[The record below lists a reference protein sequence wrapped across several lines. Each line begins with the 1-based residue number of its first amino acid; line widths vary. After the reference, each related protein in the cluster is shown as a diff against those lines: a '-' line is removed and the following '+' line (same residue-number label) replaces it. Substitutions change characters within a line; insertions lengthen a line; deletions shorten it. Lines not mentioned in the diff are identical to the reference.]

1 MKTALVV
8 SLKTQEKIWIGD
20 TEVVVKLIK
29 PKKVELLFLAD
40 SSVKIIRDK
49 LLSKTEGDI
58 DDADSDS

>member
-8 SLKTQEKIWIGD
+8 SLKAQEKIWVGD
-20 TEVVVKLIK
+20 TEVVVKFIK